1 MSSVL
6 SVFCT
11 QLINFFEEL
20 SATIP
25 EERDIKKALEMIK
38 MAKSANPRLVA
49 DLFYEHV
56 YVHFNQI
63 IAARDIDNMI
73 AESRKK
79 IETQFNEISPALM
92 IFDKYWHGLSS
103 VNHNAIWGY
112 LDVLCKL
119 SAKTRN

>member
-1 MSSVL
+1 MKL
-6 SVFCT
+6 EWDI
-11 QLINFFEEL
+11 INNQQMEQDTGHPQFLNIF
-20 SATIP
+20 
-25 EERDIKKALEMIK
+25 KKALEMIK